1 MRITDAFLGE
11 HGAFKAMFAKIEKL
25 AEFSG
30 DLAQIESAMAVLET
44 EIETHAALE
53 EDMLFPMLAKQ
64 PDHVELVAKM
74 RAQHKEIF
82 NAWDRI
88 EGARDVTE
96 ALELVTH
103 AVEVAR
109 GHFESEEAT
118 FYPTV
123 RKVLSD
129 EQLSQLAEAWAAA
142 RHVRID

>member
-25 AEFSG
+25 AEISG

-44 EIETHAALE
+44 EIEAHAALE
-53 EDMLFPMLAKQ
+53 EDMLFSLLAKQ
-64 PDHVELVAKM
+64 PAHEELVAKM

-82 NAWDRI
+82 QAWDRI
-88 EGARDVTE
+88 EGARDVAE
-96 ALELVTH
+96 ALELVAQ

-118 FYPTV
+118 LYPAV
-123 RKVLSD
+123 RKVLNE
-129 EQLSQLAEAWAAA
+129 EQLSRLAETWAAA